1 MIIEKIDIKSFGK
14 LRDMSLEFSDTVN
27 VIEGENEAGK
37 SPIAA
42 FIRYMLFGFDG
53 MDSDDTPSERRKRI
67 NWTTGLAQGSMTVRV
82 KDKRYV
88 ISRSTVPT
96 SSQTGKTAYKEDCSI
111 IDMETGA
118 TAFGKLPAGEVF
130 FGVGRDLYEN
140 TAFVGRV
147 GDSSIDEDSVG
158 AAIENIL
165 FSGSEKINNQR
176 AISRI
181 SDKMESLIHKGG
193 GGGVIFDL
201 VKRRDELEARM
212 VSTDEDNKQILVKE
226 TELFGIKRER
236 LDAEDKLNKLYD
248 LDSCYK
254 NVMLIQTF
262 DKLHELE
269 EECAATTAAYNNF
282 VEENTKN
289 GYAPSD
295 EYLSE
300 LVMARRTLEDSSR
313 ALVDAEAALERERS
327 AIGIT
332 REIESNIELADS
344 LGGEDKILK
353 DAKTAK
359 TGIVK
364 NLCFSVLG
372 ALGALATVVCQIVAK
387 GGLAHVAARIG
398 IGALG
403 ASALA
408 ASVYCLY
415 LLLRNKNTLAAL
427 SSRFSQE
434 SYSDLEGKIGV
445 IREAREKRDG
455 MIRATEEA
463 QARLEGAKL
472 AYDNAKSELVR
483 IVVRWGEEPPK
494 TEQGV
499 FLDRLEAKVSAYL
512 ERKKIL
518 LEEKNTI
525 ELTVREIRRTLSDK
539 NEIDIRAQVSPLKRK
554 ALSRINHDEI
564 ITGIAA
570 YKARI
575 VEQDKLAYAVESE
588 LMLLKS
594 RSSDPSELY
603 SKIEALDARIR
614 ELKEKHKAYFV
625 AEKAIESASDNLRAG
640 ISPRLGEYSTELM
653 GIMTDKKYTSF
664 DISSGLKV
672 TYLSEEGEQKSV
684 DFLSGGTRDLAYI
697 AVRMALIDMLYTEKP
712 PICFDES
719 FAHQDNVRARS
730 MMKAVGS
737 LAERGYQSFI
747 FTCRAR
753 ETALADEL
761 VRGAEIF
768 KLSAGGGTV

>member
-14 LRDMSLEFSDTVN
+14 LRDTSLEFSDTVN

-37 SPIAA
+37 STIAA

-53 MDSDDTPSERRKRI
+53 LDSDDRLSERRKRI
-67 NWTTGLAQGSMTVRV
+67 NWTTGLAEGSMTVRV
-82 KDKRYV
+82 KDKRYL
-88 ISRSTVPT
+88 ITRSTVPT
-96 SSQTGKTAYKEDCSI
+96 SSQTGRTAYKEDCSI

-130 FGVGRDLYEN
+130 FGVSRELYEN

-147 GDSSIDEDSVG
+147 GDSSIDEESVK

-176 AISRI
+176 AIGRI
-181 SDKMESLIHKGG
+181 TDKMESLIHKGG
-193 GGGVIFDL
+193 GGGVIYDL
-201 VKRRDELEARM
+201 VKRRDELESRM
-212 VSTDEDNKQILVKE
+212 ESTDEDNKQILVKE

-236 LDAEDKLNKLYD
+236 LEAEDKLNKLYD
-248 LDSCYK
+248 LDGCYK

-269 EECAATTAAYNNF
+269 EECAAKTAAYNNF
-282 VEENTKN
+282 VEENTRN
-289 GYAPSD
+289 GYAPTD

-313 ALVDAEAALERERS
+313 ALIDAESALERERT
-327 AIGIT
+327 AVGIT

-344 LGGEDKILK
+344 LGGEDKILA
-353 DAKTAK
+353 DARAAK
-359 TGIVK
+359 GGIVK

-372 ALGALATVVCQIVAK
+372 AVGALATVVCQIAAK
-387 GGLAHVAARIG
+387 GALAHVASRIG
-398 IGALG
+398 IGVLGAGALG
-403 ASALA
+403 ASI
-408 ASVYCLY
+408 YCLY
-415 LLLRNKNTLAAL
+415 LLLKNKGALAAL
-427 SSRFSQE
+427 SSQFSQE
-434 SYSDLEGKIGV
+434 SYADLEGKLGV
-445 IREAREKRDG
+445 IKEARAKRDG
-455 MIRATEEA
+455 IIRKTEEA
-463 QARLEGAKL
+463 TSRLEGAKL

-494 TEQGV
+494 TEQGA
-499 FLDRLEAKVSAYL
+499 FLDRLESKVSAYL

-518 LEEKNTI
+518 LEEKSTI

-570 YKARI
+570 YKAKI

-603 SKIEALDARIR
+603 SKVRALDERIR
-614 ELKEKHKAYFV
+614 ELKDKHKAYFV

-640 ISPRLGEYSTELM
+640 VSPRLGEYSTELM

-672 TYLSEEGEQKSV
+672 TYLSEDGEQKSV

-697 AVRMALIDMLYTEKP
+697 AVRMALIDMLFTEHP

-730 MMKAVGS
+730 MMLA
-737 LAERGYQSFI
+737 LAELAARGYQSFV

-761 VRGAEIF
+761 VRGAEVF
-768 KLSAGGGTV
+768 KLT